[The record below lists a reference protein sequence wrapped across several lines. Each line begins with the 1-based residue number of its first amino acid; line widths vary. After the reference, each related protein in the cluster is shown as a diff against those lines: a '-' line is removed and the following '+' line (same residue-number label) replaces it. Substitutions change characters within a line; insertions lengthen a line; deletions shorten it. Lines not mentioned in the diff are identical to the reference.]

1 MCPQHRICPLLF
13 QMETGQHT
21 KISLPLNSEK
31 KTTTYNT
38 ILATPISLALQI
50 VSALFYLAQEL
61 AH

>member
-1 MCPQHRICPLLF
+1 
-13 QMETGQHT
+13 METGQHT